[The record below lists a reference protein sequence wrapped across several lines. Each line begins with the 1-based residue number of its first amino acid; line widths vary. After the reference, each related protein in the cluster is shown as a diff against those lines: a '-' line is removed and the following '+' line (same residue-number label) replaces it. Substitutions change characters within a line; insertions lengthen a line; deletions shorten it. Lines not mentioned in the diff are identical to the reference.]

1 MGGFSPEPYNR
12 RARAARRGNFLPRFR
27 DNPLWLILPVWILL
41 SAQAPRDT
49 LGPQQTAERLMDLMD
64 YPMAVQYYRHL
75 IDEHPGQRGLRT
87 RLAFGLIQLGEHK
100 KAEPL
105 LLEESRLFP
114 RDRES
119 VALLAYLYYLQ
130 DDDCAGIKRVRLQY
144 DEFVQNEFHK
154 AGLEEAT
161 GKADRRGLQERL
173 VRSLLKKE
181 PNFGLPF
188 YVLGYCLKRARQFEQ
203 AREEF
208 QHASEMGYD
217 AMACRLQMVDVVLEA
232 GDWQGALS
240 LLRDSEKAIAGEPE
254 FAFLEGCAYHGLGN
268 DGEAIR
274 AFRLA
279 CELKPHWAE
288 ALMNLARLH
297 SARGERSEAI
307 ALLDRI
313 QALSPGRK
321 DVLKDIDDPGLTR
334 IFIDGL
340 TPTVFDAYRGGKDA
354 IIREVDGRFLA
365 LIQKGSLNKAA
376 DYLSRFLRLHGEAA
390 GLSFKL
396 ANLLNE
402 QERYEESLD
411 LVSKVLEL
419 ERDHKAA
426 YDLRGDVLF
435 KIGDFLHSVQ
445 AYQEVVRIAP
455 DDAMAHYNLGC
466 AHLALGESKQAEVHW
481 RRVLELDKPLYRERA
496 RKREAED
503 ILQYSVNVY
512 TKPASFHARLA
523 LGRLYSQEG
532 LTAQAIQ
539 ELEEAVKLVP
549 NEPDAYFDMGEAY
562 MNMQDRQKA
571 AACFKKYLALGGK
584 REQEVRAILRTLEPD

>member
-1 MGGFSPEPYNR
+1 
-12 RARAARRGNFLPRFR
+12 
-27 DNPLWLILPVWILL
+27 
-41 SAQAPRDT
+41 
-49 LGPQQTAERLMDLMD
+49 MDLMD

-130 DDDCAGIKRVRLQY
+130 DDDCAGIKSVRLQY
-144 DEFVQNEFHK
+144 DAFVQNEFHK

-161 GKADRRGLQERL
+161 GKADRGGLQERL

-232 GDWQGALS
+232 GDWQGALT
-240 LLRDSEKAIAGEPE
+240 LLRDSEKAIAGKPE
-254 FAFLEGCAYHGLGN
+254 FAFLEGCAYNGLGN
-268 DGEAIR
+268 DEEAIR
-274 AFRLA
+274 AFRTV
-279 CELKPHWAE
+279 CELKPQWAE
-288 ALMNLARLH
+288 ALKNLARLY
-297 SARGERSEAI
+297 SSRGETSEAE
-307 ALLDRI
+307 AFLERVR
-313 QALSPGRK
+313 ALSPGQK
-321 DVLKDIDDPGLTR
+321 DVLKDIDHPELTR
-334 IFIDGL
+334 AFIDELKPALRDSFRSGKEA
-340 TPTVFDAYRGGKDA
+340 VIRDADA
-354 IIREVDGRFLA
+354 RFLG
-365 LIQKGSLNKAA
+365 LMQKGSLNEAA
-376 DYLSRFLRLHGEAA
+376 DYLSRFLSLHDRDA

-402 QERYEESLD
+402 LGRCEESLN
-411 LVSKVLEL
+411 LAARVLEL
-419 ERDHKAA
+419 ERDHKGAW
-426 YDLRGDVLF
+426 DLRGDILF
-435 KIGDFLHSVQ
+435 RIGDYVHSVQ
-445 AYQEVVRIAP
+445 AYQEVVRISP
-455 DDAMAHYNLGC
+455 DDAMGHYNLGC
-466 AHLALGESKQAEVHW
+466 AQDAVGDSKQAEVHW
-481 RRVLELDKPLYRERA
+481 RKVLQLEKPRPRDEGV
-496 RKREAED
+496 KEGSED
-503 ILQYSVNVY
+503 TLRYSVDVY
-512 TKPASFHARLA
+512 AKPPSFHARLA
-523 LGRLYSQEG
+523 LGRLYSREG

-562 MNMQDRQKA
+562 MKMQERQKA
-571 AACFKKYLALGGK
+571 AACFKKYLSLGGK
-584 REQEVRAILRTLEPD
+584 REQEVRAFLRILEPD